1 MESSTFGDKARI
13 PTDGDLEAALGP
25 TGRLWM
31 SLIETLSDE
40 LPPLTGR
47 WGFAGK
53 AYGWSY
59 GLRRR
64 DRAVVYLTPLDGRFR
79 ASLAIPERAMPAA
92 LAADL
97 PAPIRAVVASA
108 EAYPEGRAVRFEVAS
123 DDDVAAVLTLVRIR
137 MAS

>member
-25 TGRLWM
+25 TGRLWI

-92 LAADL
+92 LAADAPGADPRGRGLGRGL
-97 PAPIRAVVASA
+97 PGGSRRPFR
-108 EAYPEGRAVRFEVAS
+108 GRVG
-123 DDDVAAVLTLVRIR
+123 
-137 MAS
+137 